1 MTDARPDPR
10 PSTPAP
16 DRDRPVRV
24 VLLGC
29 TGSIGTQTVEVL
41 AGLERSGL
49 RYEVVGLAAG
59 SNAKVLEAQAS
70 ALGVDRVAIADTAAR
85 FSGLEERAVKR
96 GPRAAEDLVRAC
108 HDDGGLDMVVGAMVG
123 SAGLPA
129 TLAALELGIDVALAN
144 KETLVAAGEI
154 VVEAA
159 SRTGASLLP
168 VDSEHSAVWQCLNSD
183 ATGIRKPPFVCGPE
197 VSCVT
202 LTASGG
208 ALRDWPIDRIRS
220 ATPEQA
226 LAHPNWDMGAK
237 VTIDSASLTNKAL
250 ELIEAAWLFGLGS
263 DRLGALIHPQSIV
276 HSFVEFADR
285 SVIAQLGAPDMK
297 TPIQY
302 ALTAPARPPGVA
314 PRLNLQELSRLDFA
328 EPDPERFPALG
339 MGFEVIDRGGTAGA
353 VFNGA
358 NEAAVEAFLAGRV
371 DFGTMTDLAREALS
385 SVGSNP
391 IRSLDDVLE
400 ADAEAR
406 RFVESRV
413 SPARTQ
419 STPTNRGNGSPEHA

>member
-1 MTDARPDPR
+1 MTESSSDP
-10 PSTPAP
+10 SSAAG
-16 DRDRPVRV
+16 DRPVRL
-24 VLLGC
+24 VLLGS

-59 SNAKVLEAQAS
+59 SNAKLLEAQAS
-70 ALGVDRVAIADTAAR
+70 ALGVKRLALADAEVLFNAPDGASV
-85 FSGLEERAVKR
+85 FR
-96 GPRAAEDLVRAC
+96 GNDAAEQLVRAC
-108 HDDGGLDMVVGAMVG
+108 HEATGVDLVIGAMVG

-129 TLAALELGIDVALAN
+129 TLAALELGIDVAIAN

-154 VVEAA
+154 VVATA
-159 SRTGASLLP
+159 RRTGAALLP

-183 ATGIRKPPFVCGPE
+183 STGFRKPPFSCGPE
-197 VSCVT
+197 VTRIT

-208 ALRDWPIDRIRS
+208 ALRDWPLDRIRS
-220 ATPEQA
+220 ATPEEA

-237 VTIDSASLTNKAL
+237 VTIDCASLTNKAL
-250 ELIEAAWLFGLGS
+250 ELVEAAWLFGVGT
-263 DRLGALIHPQSIV
+263 DRLGALVHPQSIV

-285 SVIAQLGAPDMK
+285 SVVAQLGMPDMK

-302 ALTAPARPPGVA
+302 ALTAPERPIGVA
-314 PRLNLQELSRLDFA
+314 PRLNLRELSRLDFA

-339 MGFEVIDRGGTAGA
+339 SGFEVIDRGGTAGA

-358 NEAAVEAFLAGRV
+358 NEAAVKAFLVGRV
-371 DFGTMTDLAREALS
+371 DFGTMTDLTRQALDA
-385 SVGSNP
+385 VGTNP
-391 IRSLDDVLE
+391 IRSLDDVIE

-406 RFVESRV
+406 RFVESRL
-413 SPARTQ
+413 SPARL
-419 STPTNRGNGSPEHA
+419 

>member
-1 MTDARPDPR
+1 MTDPRSDPR
-10 PSTPAP
+10 PLATAP

-24 VLLGC
+24 VLLGS

-41 AGLERSGL
+41 AGLERAGH
-49 RYEVVGLAAG
+49 RFEVVGLAAG
-59 SNAKVLEAQAS
+59 SNARVLEAQAS
-70 ALGVDRVAIADTAAR
+70 ALGVQRIALADADAPINGLDPKRVLRGAD
-85 FSGLEERAVKR
+85 G
-96 GPRAAEDLVRAC
+96 AEQLVRAC
-108 HDDGGLDMVVGAMVG
+108 HEDGGVDLVVGAMVG

-129 TLAALELGIDVALAN
+129 TLASLELGIDVALAN

-154 VVEAA
+154 VVAA
-159 SRTGASLLP
+159 AQRTGAALLP

-183 ATGIRKPPFVCGPE
+183 ATGFRKPPFVCGAE
-197 VSCVT
+197 VSRIT

-208 ALRDWPIDRIRS
+208 ALRDWTRDRIRS
-220 ATPEQA
+220 ATPEEA

-237 VTIDSASLTNKAL
+237 VTIDTASLTNKAL
-250 ELIEAAWLFGLGS
+250 ELIEAAWLFGVGT

-285 SVIAQLGAPDMK
+285 SVIAQLGMPDMK

-302 ALTAPARPPGVA
+302 ALTAPNRPTGVA
-314 PRLNLQELSRLDFA
+314 PRLNLRELSRLDFA
-328 EPDPERFPALG
+328 DPDLERFPALG
-339 MGFEVIDRGGTAGA
+339 AGFEVIDRGGTSGA

-358 NEAAVEAFLAGRV
+358 NEASVGAFLAGRV

-385 SVGSNP
+385 SVGTNP

-400 ADAEAR
+400 ADTEAR
-406 RFVESRV
+406 RFVESRL
-413 SPARTQ
+413 STARL
-419 STPTNRGNGSPEHA
+419 S